1 MEKKILVA
9 FDDSENAMRGV
20 EFVAK
25 AFTRD
30 HKVTLLSVIPD
41 TSAACEIFSPELT
54 TYFLSQR
61 EVFCSMQDKKTE
73 LVKEAVTKAREL
85 LVKSGFPEE
94 NISAKVVAQKKGIA
108 RDILEEAGQGYDSIV
123 IGRRGLSAI
132 KQFLLGSVSQKVI
145 HSAGDISVVLVS

>member
-20 EFVAK
+20 EFITQS
-25 AFTRD
+25 FTPD
-30 HKVTLLSVIPD
+30 HQITLFSVIPD
-41 TSAACEIFSPELT
+41 TAAACEIFSPELT

-61 EVFCSMQDKKTE
+61 EIFCSMQDKKIE
-73 LVKEAVTKAREL
+73 LVNEAQSRAKEL
-85 LVKSGFPEE
+85 LLEAGFPES
-94 NISAKVVAQKKGIA
+94 NLSAKVATQKRGVA
-108 RDILEEAGQGYDSIV
+108 RDIIDEAGTGYDIIV

-132 KQFLLGSVSQKVI
+132 KEFLLGSVSQKVI